1 MNFTT
6 GKELLS
12 ICNEKKIS
20 ISEVMIN
27 REILKFNSTKDEI
40 FNKMNKTRLVME
52 DSINN
57 GKKDSKLSFTG
68 LIGGEAKLLHEYSLK
83 FNTISGKSVLTGAI
97 NALSVMEENSK
108 MGQIVAA
115 PTAGSSGILPG
126 TIISTAKRFNISND
140 RVNTALFT
148 ASAIGYIVT
157 KNATVSGAE
166 GGCQAETGTASAM
179 ASAALV
185 ELLGG
190 TPSQALSAASFT
202 LKNVLGLVCDPVA
215 GLVELPCAKRNA
227 LGVSNAMLSAD
238 MALAGIETKIPFDEV
253 VEAMYRVGKKMHP
266 DLKETAEGGIAATP
280 AAKKFEK
287 NIFK

>member
-6 GKELLS
+6 SKELLS
-12 ICNEKKIS
+12 LCKEKNLS
-20 ISEVMIN
+20 ISEIMIN
-27 REILKFNSTKDEI
+27 REISEFHLNKEEVL
-40 FNKMNKTRLVME
+40 NKMNLTRLVMV

-68 LIGGEAKLLHEYSLK
+68 LIGGEAKLLQEYSLK

-108 MGQIVAA
+108 MGRIVAA
-115 PTAGSSGILPG
+115 PTAGSSGIIPG
-126 TIISTAKRFNISND
+126 TIISTANRFKISDN
-140 RVNTALFT
+140 RVNNALFT

-179 ASAALV
+179 AAAALV

-190 TPSQALSAASFT
+190 NPEQALSAASFT

-238 MALAGIETKIPFDEV
+238 MALAGIKTKIPFDEV

-280 AAKKFEK
+280 TAKKFEK
-287 NIFK
+287 IIFK

>member
-1 MNFTT
+1 MNFTS
-6 GKELLS
+6 GKELLA
-12 ICNEKKIS
+12 ICNEKNLL
-20 ISEVMIN
+20 ISEVMIA
-27 REILKFNSTKDEI
+27 REISQFDLTKEAI
-40 FNKMNKTRLVME
+40 FNKMDETRIVME
-52 DSINN
+52 ESIEN

-68 LIGGEAKLLHEYSLK
+68 LIGGEAKMLHEYSLK
-83 FNTISGKSVLTGAI
+83 YNTISGKSVLTGVI

-108 MGQIVAA
+108 MGKIVAA
-115 PTAGSSGILPG
+115 PTAGSSGILPA
-126 TIISTAKRFNISND
+126 TIISTAKRFNISNQKI
-140 RVNTALFT
+140 NEALFT
-148 ASAIGYIVT
+148 ASAIGYIIT

-166 GGCQAETGTASAM
+166 GGCQAETGSASAM
-179 ASAALV
+179 AAGALV

-190 TPSQALSAASFT
+190 NPAQSLSAASFT

-266 DLKETAEGGIAATP
+266 DLKETAEGGIAATK
-280 AAKKFEK
+280 AAKEFEK
-287 NIFK
+287 RIFK